1 MLTKDK
7 KRLSIFANGISVDE
21 TLPKYTRVKEELEK
35 RKNTGEKG
43 IKFEENGPWMDT
55 ELVEVARGETFER
68 FRDMDTHEI
77 NVFLSEKEYNHL
89 LNGGRYSLLTTP
101 NIVSGD
107 NTRNPIV
114 IPVYKNV
121 VKENKSFI
129 KRLFGKGK
137 EEPVNEETIDKY
149 EFDVVEFFSEIKKNA
164 KLNKDAYANRV
175 DGYISALKTAD
186 IAGQE
191 VFKERLLKDL
201 VINKYESILYATG
214 NYYVVPEETAVEFA
228 KKSEKG
234 VNLVYAKNYLRP
246 IPIEI
251 VDKIAEMNELEIFD
265 NYVIMHYDPE
275 NKYSDKTHAEK
286 VKEEDKKRDPILFG
300 VIAGSNKLYYIADWV
315 DEYCNLTL
323 EEFVTVLQMDKDKLK
338 MSEKAEF

>member
-1 MLTKDK
+1 MLTKDE
-7 KRLSIFANGISVDE
+7 KRLAIFANGIRIDE

-43 IKFEENGPWMDT
+43 IKFEENGSWMDT

-114 IPVYKNV
+114 IPVHKNV
-121 VKENKSFI
+121 VKEKKSFI
-129 KRLFGKGK
+129 KRLFGKDK

-164 KLNKDAYANRV
+164 KLNKDAYVNRV

-251 VDKIAEMNELEIFD
+251 VDKISEMNELEIFD

-323 EEFVTVLQMDKDKLK
+323 EEFVTVLQMDKDNLK
-338 MSEKAEF
+338 MSENAEF

>member
-1 MLTKDK
+1 MLTKDE

-43 IKFEENGPWMDT
+43 IKFEENGSWMDT